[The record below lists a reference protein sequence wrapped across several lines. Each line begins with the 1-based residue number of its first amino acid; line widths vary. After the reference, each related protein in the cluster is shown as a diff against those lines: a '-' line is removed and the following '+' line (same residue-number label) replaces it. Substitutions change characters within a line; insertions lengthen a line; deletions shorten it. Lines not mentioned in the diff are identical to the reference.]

1 MSIVNGV
8 KIGTMVSAANGD
20 TYGDGERNEF
30 RTQQALIQANV
41 KAMFQV
47 AAPGSPSNGDTYVVG
62 SSPTGWTPATIA
74 PAVAVNQIAYW
85 AVDAQDGP
93 SITPSIA
100 TGGWEFYTPQP
111 GWVVYDNI
119 TAAFWT
125 YNGSTWVVYKSAG
138 KLVVTATSPNTTL
151 SPAVNN
157 SFRIN
162 LPAIAITTNLVVS
175 NGVADGQEITVEWV
189 QGATSGST
197 ITAFSNIHGFTTPS
211 TGVNT
216 VSVQRFTWDATAMVW
231 YAVAAG
237 STGM

>member
-20 TYGDGERNEF
+20 TYGDGERHEF

-62 SSPTGWTPATIA
+62 SSPSGWTPATIA

-111 GWVVYDNI
+111 GWVVYDNT

-138 KLVVTATSPNTTL
+138 KLAVPAISPTTTL
-151 SPAVNN
+151 SPATVN
-157 SFRIN
+157 SFRVNLATGAAAVNIVIN
-162 LPAIAITTNLVVS
+162 AGAS
-175 NGVADGQEITVEWV
+175 DGQEITVEFA
-189 QGATSGST
+189 QDSATPTTT
-197 ITAFSNIHGFTTPS
+197 ITFASNIHGVGFFT
-211 TGVNT
+211 
-216 VSVQRFTWDATAMVW
+216 
-231 YAVAAG
+231 AG
-237 STGM
+237 TYG